1 MKKIAKSLIV
11 NRVAQMCQE
20 ANFVL
25 NDDIKKALL
34 RARKEESS
42 EMGKNIFQQLI
53 DNYQLAEKKKVP
65 ICQDTGY
72 TVIFV
77 ELGEDV
83 KVEGNLQEALFEGVK
98 KGYKEGYL
106 RKSIVKDP
114 FNRENTGDNTPPV
127 IHTEIVSGNKL
138 KLYLM
143 AKGGGSENMSKI
155 KMLSPAQGQEGV
167 IDFVVDTVRRADAN
181 PCPPVIVG
189 VGLGGT
195 FEKAAL
201 LSKKA
206 LLRDLDDAHSDPKTA
221 KLEKKILNKINK
233 LGIGPQGLG
242 GTRTALG
249 VKIEKYPCHI
259 ASLPAAVNINCHA
272 ARHKKAVL

>member
-34 RARKEESS
+34 RAQKEESL

>member
-1 MKKIAKSLIV
+1 MKKIAKSLII

-34 RARKEESS
+34 RAQKEESL

-114 FNRENTGDNTPPV
+114 FNRENTSDNTPPV

>member
-1 MKKIAKSLIV
+1 MKKIAKSLII

-114 FNRENTGDNTPPV
+114 FNRENTSDNTPPV

>member
-1 MKKIAKSLIV
+1 LKKIAKSLII

-34 RARKEESS
+34 RAQKEESL

>member
-1 MKKIAKSLIV
+1 LKKIAKSLIV

-34 RARKEESS
+34 RAQKEESL

>member
-1 MKKIAKSLIV
+1 MKKIAKSLII

-83 KVEGNLQEALFEGVK
+83 KVEGNLQEALFKGVK

-114 FNRENTGDNTPPV
+114 FNRENTSDNTPPV

>member
-1 MKKIAKSLIV
+1 MKKIAKSLII

-34 RARKEESS
+34 RAQKEESL